1 MENLGS
7 KDLEK
12 EERKLE
18 GGGHGEKMEGV
29 GKSSLGRDLQ
39 VD

>member
-12 EERKLE
+12 ERKLE
-18 GGGHGEKMEGV
+18 GGGHGKKMGGEGR
-29 GKSSLGRDLQ
+29 SSLGRDLL

>member
-18 GGGHGEKMEGV
+18 GGGHGEKNER
-29 GKSSLGRDLQ
+29 SR
-39 VD
+39 